1 MPGKDFLALML
12 KAGFHR
18 VALRRYTGFKSSPYT
33 EGALFYGEKLA
44 ARPGPGRRRLPG
56 RTVGGPPYRAGLQTR
71 RDLKAEITPPGLGG
85 YVERLHCPPLIL
97 GGRCLHA

>member
-12 KAGFHR
+12 KVGFHR

-44 ARPGPGRRRLPG
+44 AGQARDDVASQAEPAAAPLKEPACKPGG
-56 RTVGGPPYRAGLQTR
+56 T
-71 RDLKAEITPPGLGG
+71 
-85 YVERLHCPPLIL
+85 
-97 GGRCLHA
+97 

>member
-18 VALRRYTGFKSSPYT
+18 VSLIRYTGFKSSPYT

-44 ARPGPGRRRLPG
+44 AGQARDDDPSQAEPEAEPL
-56 RTVGGPPYRAGLQTR
+56 TEAACKIGGT
-71 RDLKAEITPPGLGG
+71 
-85 YVERLHCPPLIL
+85 
-97 GGRCLHA
+97 

>member
-33 EGALFYGEKLA
+33 EGALFYAEKLA
-44 ARPGPGRRRLPG
+44 NG
-56 RTVGGPPYRAGLQTR
+56 QTR
-71 RDLKAEITPPGLGG
+71 DDLAPQAEPPAAPVKEAACEPGG
-85 YVERLHCPPLIL
+85 T
-97 GGRCLHA
+97 

>member
-33 EGALFYGEKLA
+33 EGALFYG
-44 ARPGPGRRRLPG
+44 
-56 RTVGGPPYRAGLQTR
+56 
-71 RDLKAEITPPGLGG
+71 
-85 YVERLHCPPLIL
+85 
-97 GGRCLHA
+97 

>member
-33 EGALFYGEKLA
+33 EGALFYGAKHA
-44 ARPGPGRRRLPG
+44 AGQARDDTVFQAATPAAPLKEAACKPGG
-56 RTVGGPPYRAGLQTR
+56 T
-71 RDLKAEITPPGLGG
+71 
-85 YVERLHCPPLIL
+85 
-97 GGRCLHA
+97 

>member
-44 ARPGPGRRRLPG
+44 PGQARDDVAYEAEPPAAPLTEPACKPGG
-56 RTVGGPPYRAGLQTR
+56 T
-71 RDLKAEITPPGLGG
+71 
-85 YVERLHCPPLIL
+85 
-97 GGRCLHA
+97 

>member
-33 EGALFYGEKLA
+33 EGALFYGEKPAPGQARDDSTFLA
-44 ARPGPGRRRLPG
+44 E
-56 RTVGGPPYRAGLQTR
+56 PPA
-71 RDLKAEITPPGLGG
+71 
-85 YVERLHCPPLIL
+85 PPLIEPACKP
-97 GGRCLHA
+97 GGT